1 MPACEWHMND
11 SWPLGPHW
19 LRQLPHKVTKWN
31 SKRLPTWWNPP
42 EDSEDSC
49 VLVSVQCPL
58 HTQKCCFQC
67 TMSHLLRSLPSPPQ
81 QTSSPISA
89 DRISHHQQWTFIDHP
104 DTGRVRAVNPPLEAR
119 TAGSPRRRR
128 SIAAEPDSR
137 CHSRGRSLSPWKQG
151 KRPMCFHGASLISS
165 EKHVHSSSHS
175 SE

>member
-19 LRQLPHKVTKWN
+19 LCQLPHKVTKWN
-31 SKRLPTWWNPP
+31 SKKLPTWWTPP

-58 HTQKCCFQC
+58 HTHKCCFQC

-89 DRISHHQQWTFIDHP
+89 DCISHHQQCTFIDHR
-104 DTGRVRAVNPPLEAR
+104 DKGQRVRSTHLLR
-119 TAGSPRRRR
+119 
-128 SIAAEPDSR
+128 
-137 CHSRGRSLSPWKQG
+137 RGRQGPLAGDAVSQLSRVPGATVAADHSLLENRERDLCVSTV
-151 KRPMCFHGASLISS
+151 LL
-165 EKHVHSSSHS
+165 
-175 SE
+175 